1 VADAADPSVSALD
14 EPWYSPSN
22 PTGTPQYTQEQWSAM
37 TVGQR
42 FDAWFGG
49 LSSTFNQT
57 PEQAQALRSEGETQL
72 GNQAA
77 ALVPSFT
84 IPWWV
89 YASAGLIAFVVV
101 LHELNPTIGFLT
113 AVRKA

>member
-1 VADAADPSVSALD
+1 
-14 EPWYSPSN
+14 
-22 PTGTPQYTQEQWSAM
+22 
-37 TVGQR
+37 
-42 FDAWFGG
+42 
-49 LSSTFNQT
+49 
-57 PEQAQALRSEGETQL
+57 LRSEGETQL